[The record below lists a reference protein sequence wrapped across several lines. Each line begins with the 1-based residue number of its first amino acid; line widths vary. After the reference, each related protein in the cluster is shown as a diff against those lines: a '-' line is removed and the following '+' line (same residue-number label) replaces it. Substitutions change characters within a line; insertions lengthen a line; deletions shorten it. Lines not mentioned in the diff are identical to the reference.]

1 MDPHPSPG
9 DRSLG
14 QLVTSLSDDATQ
26 LFKAELRL
34 AKLETSESIARA
46 GRGSLWLVVA
56 FGVLV
61 VALVAFTLFLAT
73 LIGRL
78 ANGHHWAGAIVAG
91 VLELALGAWFVARG
105 LRELGRAPYS
115 MPETRA
121 GLRMVKP

>member
-1 MDPHPSPG
+1 VSN
-9 DRSLG
+9 DRSVG
-14 QLVTSLSDDATQ
+14 ELVTSLTDDAKQ

-34 AKLETSESIARA
+34 AKLETSQSVARA
-46 GRGSLWLVVA
+46 GRGSLWLAVA

-78 ANGHHWAGAIVAG
+78 ASGHHWVGAIVTGA
-91 VLELALGAWFVARG
+91 LEIALGVWFVKRG

-121 GLRMVKP
+121 GLRIVSP